1 MKKLC
6 IDDAMLLYG
15 IIGDYIPDNA
25 TDEVDFIGTIVHN
38 IRNGNRPQDY
48 VRALSILTGYTS
60 EEITT
65 GIDPQVS
72 IEIFYEGL
80 LINQAKS
87 LKDFCDRLNHG
98 RRKQS

>member
-6 IDDAMLLYG
+6 IDDALLLYG

-38 IRNGNRPQDY
+38 IRNGSRPQDY
-48 VRALSILTGYTS
+48 VKALSLLTGYTS

-65 GIDPQVS
+65 GIDPHVS
-72 IEIFYEGL
+72 VELFYEGL

-87 LKDFCDRLNHG
+87 LKDFCDKVTNG
-98 RRKQS
+98 

>member
-1 MKKLC
+1 MKKLP
-6 IDDAMLLYG
+6 IDEALLLYG

-25 TDEVDFIGTIVHN
+25 MDDVDFIGTIVHN
-38 IRNGNRPQDY
+38 IREGDRPQDY

-65 GIDPQVS
+65 GIDPHVS
-72 IEIFYEGL
+72 VEMFYEGL

-87 LKDFCDRLNHG
+87 LKDFCDRLNYG
-98 RRKQS
+98 

>member
-25 TDEVDFIGTIVHN
+25 SDDVDFIGTIVHS
-38 IRNGNRPQDY
+38 IRNGSRPQDY
-48 VRALSILTGYTS
+48 VRALSLLTGYTS

-65 GIDPQVS
+65 GIDPEVS
-72 IEIFYEGL
+72 VSFFYEGL
-80 LINQAKS
+80 LLNQVKN
-87 LKDFCDRLNHG
+87 LKEFCDRLNHG
-98 RRKQS
+98 